1 MAFAAR
7 SLAFGREPRQSA
19 ELLSACFPSF
29 PAVKTMKKC
38 HKLQVFESEGPLKQ
52 N

>member
-1 MAFAAR
+1 MAFAER

-19 ELLSACFPSF
+19 ELLERLLSVVSVF

-38 HKLQVFESEGPLKQ
+38 HKLEVF
-52 N
+52 